1 MKKLIVLLGALMLVG
16 LGASFGQTALDPT
29 SPYDHTLG
37 REVLTLQR
45 WALTVDQAFEDA
57 ASSTNGVL
65 ASNTVYIG
73 SSANLAVSQPITG
86 VLGIST
92 GGVTH
97 VVDGTLVNADL
108 ATNAA
113 IAATKLAAGAQA
125 SLALAD
131 SALQPAGNLTG
142 SMGAATT
149 AGVVSITS
157 GSIVNAD
164 LSAAAAVAHTKLA
177 AVAPGYLLVGNA
189 ASQAVAVAV
198 SGDATLATNGA
209 LAFASGAIV
218 NADVNSAAAIAST
231 KLAGLALV
239 DTNTTVDVTI
249 NVPLFAG
256 QVLVGSV
263 SNKAWVAKG
272 TTTNDWIAIN

>member
-1 MKKLIVLLGALMLVG
+1 MKKLIVLLGALMLIG

-57 ASSTNGVL
+57 AASTNGVL
-65 ASNTVYIG
+65 PSNTVYIG

-97 VVDGTLVNADL
+97 IVDGTLVNADL

-113 IAATKLAAGAQA
+113 IVSTKLSAAAQA

-149 AGVVSITS
+149 AVATVVS
-157 GSIVNAD
+157 G
-164 LSAAAAVAHTKLA
+164 AALGATALQ
-177 AVAPGYLLVGNA
+177 PNA
-189 ASQAVAVAV
+189 ASYTNVIV
-198 SGDATLATNGA
+198 SADA
-209 LAFASGAIV
+209 
-218 NADVNSAAAIAST
+218 
-231 KLAGLALV
+231 K
-239 DTNTTVDVTI
+239 TNTIIVIRGQLSSWTV
-249 NVPLFAG
+249 G
-256 QVLVGSV
+256 E
-263 SNKAWVAKG
+263 
-272 TTTNDWIAIN
+272 